1 MNRYRGTALNFTV
14 HRGDYNEGDIR
25 FAWHDSCKRQAEF
38 YVRHRRTSDVV
49 LSESSMRRVGGKWQR
64 RESSARAPDVNV
76 RGRQRMIIAAIIVRM
91 PKRVDSNHLSR
102 YKQQAGKAADKNRA
116 SRAAGNTRRYR
127 GQAVLSL
134 SCAASPKR
142 WIASLKISASA
153 TACSLRASGVG

>member
-1 MNRYRGTALNFTV
+1 MNQYRGTALNFTV

-91 PKRVDSNHLSR
+91 PKRVEWTTSAAAAIRGAGENESR
-102 YKQQAGKAADKNRA
+102 RRTSMVNVSVRNRNM
-116 SRAAGNTRRYR
+116 R
-127 GQAVLSL
+127 
-134 SCAASPKR
+134 
-142 WIASLKISASA
+142 
-153 TACSLRASGVG
+153 